1 MLGKRLAKN
10 STIGLVSPASWEKVD
25 TIKSNIEV
33 IKSLGFKIKEGKHIY
48 DKYGYLCGSD
58 KDRAD
63 DIMDMFLDKD
73 VDMILS
79 IRGGYGT
86 MRILPL
92 INTNIVINNP
102 KIFGGFSDITTLLN
116 YFASKCNLT
125 TFHCPMVSSNLND
138 KFTLESFLNTLLY
151 GDKPYSIK
159 NPDGF
164 PSKCIFPG
172 TVEGRLVGG
181 NLSLIC
187 STLGTPYEI
196 DTKDNILFIEDV
208 KEEPYRVDRMLT
220 QLLLAGKLDQ
230 CAGFIL
236 GQFTNCELPHYE
248 RSLTLEQVFEDTLFP
263 LKKPTL
269 INFMSG
275 HSYPKLTLP
284 IGAMVNLNSKTGV
297 ISTLEPVVK

>member
-1 MLGKRLAKN
+1 MLGKRLTKD
-10 STIGLVSPASWEKVD
+10 SKIGLVSPASKEKED
-25 TIKSNIEV
+25 TIKSNVEIL
-33 IKSLGFKIKEGKHIY
+33 KNLGFKIEEGKHIY

-58 KDRAD
+58 KDRAS
-63 DIMDMFLDKD
+63 DIMDMFLDD
-73 VDMILS
+73 EVDMILS

-92 INTNIVINNP
+92 IDTNVIADNP

-116 YFASKCNLT
+116 YFALKCNLT
-125 TFHCPMVSSNLND
+125 TFHCPMLSSNLND

-151 GDKPYSIK
+151 GNKPYSIK
-159 NPDGF
+159 NPEGF
-164 PSKCIFPG
+164 PSECICPG
-172 TVEGRLVGG
+172 TAEGRLVGG

-208 KEEPYRVDRMLT
+208 KEEPYKVDRLLT
-220 QLLLAGKLDQ
+220 QLSLAGKLDQ
-230 CAGFIL
+230 CAGLIL

-248 RSLTLEQVFEDTLFP
+248 RSLTLQQVFEDILFS
-263 LKKPTL
+263 LKKPIL
-269 INFMSG
+269 MNFMSG

-284 IGAMVNLNSKTGV
+284 IGAMVSLNSKTGV